1 MCSLFCVF
9 GASDRLT
16 QLFYFFKGV
25 KDDEIDDIKFYNKG
39 IWQESKKKALV
50 RSDNTTESIQCLEK
64 YKKWL
69 GFIDSFKVKVYSNVN
84 NR

>member
-1 MCSLFCVF
+1 MKYYESP
-9 GASDRLT
+9 
-16 QLFYFFKGV
+16 
-25 KDDEIDDIKFYNKG
+25 IKRSIIG